1 MPLIQDLIKQYSG
14 EWLAIEVTDEEDGRP
29 IAGELVYHSPDRD
42 EVWQKTRELQRVYI
56 VYAGEPLK
64 EGYAAAFAL

>member
-1 MPLIQDLIKQYSG
+1 MPLIQDLLKQYPG
-14 EWLAIEVTDEEDGRP
+14 EWVAIEVTQEEDGRP
-29 IAGELVYHSPDRD
+29 IAGRLVHHSPDRD

-64 EGYAAAFAL
+64 EGYAAAFTL